1 MRKYSLIIVL
11 LLFLSVPHLVHA
23 QAKPTL
29 PPPAASSTDKEAL
42 DATMSAQADPSP
54 TPTPSPR
61 PDFTQTS
68 EQTVVG
74 PLEQLLKDQKLGP
87 VWPFNP
93 VKYAIRGA
101 VKAGVPPNTII
112 LLLLLPLIA
121 AFIAAARHIVG
132 LRGFGIFLPASL
144 AVVFLA
150 IGPLIGI
157 GLFGLIVIVS
167 TVFRI
172 FLRKIRVRLQY
183 LPRMSLILQLVILSV
198 LGVLFL
204 APIIPVSD
212 ITNVSIFPVLILA
225 LLAEDFSKIQIGKS
239 ARTAITLGTET
250 IIMSLISYL
259 FLTTPQIQQF
269 ALLKPEIMIISV
281 MIFNLLL
288 GKYIGLRLIEYWK
301 YRKLILGK

>member
-1 MRKYSLIIVL
+1 
-11 LLFLSVPHLVHA
+11 
-23 QAKPTL
+23 
-29 PPPAASSTDKEAL
+29 
-42 DATMSAQADPSP
+42 
-54 TPTPSPR
+54 
-61 PDFTQTS
+61 
-68 EQTVVG
+68 
-74 PLEQLLKDQKLGP
+74 
-87 VWPFNP
+87 
-93 VKYAIRGA
+93 
-101 VKAGVPPNTII
+101 
-112 LLLLLPLIA
+112 
-121 AFIAAARHIVG
+121 
-132 LRGFGIFLPASL
+132 
-144 AVVFLA
+144 
-150 IGPLIGI
+150 
-157 GLFGLIVIVS
+157 
-167 TVFRI
+167 
-172 FLRKIRVRLQY
+172 
-183 LPRMSLILQLVILSV
+183 MSLILQLVILSV